1 MPERISPA
9 SVLAHVEV
17 GVVVL
22 DRTATILFANPR
34 ALVLLGSTEREMLG
48 SSSFDPR
55 WQAVTPDG
63 VSIPAEQHP
72 VVQAIRT
79 SQPVRDTVL
88 GFRKGSGERVW
99 LQITAIP
106 TVDATG
112 TVDAVYATFTDVSR
126 GQAHQNRLTST
137 YEATVRS
144 MAEGVTIQGRDGKM
158 LSANRPPNGYSA
170 CPLPN
175 CRGASHWMQIGNCCA
190 PTARRCRPRKSRRH
204 TRAAPASRAATR
216 AYWCIGQT
224 ASARGCRWRPIC

>member
-1 MPERISPA
+1 MPERISPT

-22 DRTATILFANPR
+22 DRTATVLFANPR
-34 ALVLLGSTEREMLG
+34 ALVLLGSTEREMMG

-63 VSIPAEQHP
+63 VSVPAEQHP

-112 TVDAVYATFTDVSR
+112 TVNAVYATFTDVSR

-144 MAEGVTIQGRDGKM
+144 MAEGVTIQGHDGKM
-158 LSANRPPNGYSA
+158 LSANPAAERILGLSLA
-170 CPLPN
+170 QL
-175 CRGASHWMQIGNCCA
+175 Q
-190 PTARRCRPRKSRRH
+190 TARRCRPRKSRRH

-224 ASARGCRWRPIC
+224 ASACGCRWRPIC